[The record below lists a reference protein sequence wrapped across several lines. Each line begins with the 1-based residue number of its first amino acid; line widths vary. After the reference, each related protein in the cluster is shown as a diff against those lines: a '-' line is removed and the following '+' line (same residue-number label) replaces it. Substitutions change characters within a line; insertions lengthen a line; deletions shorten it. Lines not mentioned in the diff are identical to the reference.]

1 MTTFEWKDEGFDE
14 GQITERQFVIS
25 GGKKPVPG
33 IIWMPEAAKGPLPLV
48 LFGHGGSGHKRVG
61 RSLMLGRRLAG
72 VSQFAMAAI
81 DGPARG
87 DRKDP
92 GGFDLTSS
100 MSEGG
105 VDQVIDGM
113 VEDWCATLEHLTG
126 LDIIDANRVA
136 YAGFSM
142 GTRFGIP
149 FVAAAGDRL
158 RCAALGKNALETK
171 DPSQVSASAGPR
183 FKRDAPNIQFPVLF
197 HMQWDDELFARESQ
211 CALFDLIA
219 SEDKRLIAYPG
230 PHGTSTPEAVDQW
243 CRFIEDKI

>member
-1 MTTFEWKDEGFDE
+1 MTAFEWKDEGFSE
-14 GQITERQFVIS
+14 GLITERQFVIS
-25 GGKKPVPG
+25 GDKKPVPG
-33 IIWMPEAAKGPLPLV
+33 IIWFPETAKGPLPLV
-48 LFGHGGSGHKRVG
+48 LFGHGGSSHKRVA

-81 DGPARG
+81 DGPAHG

-92 GGFDLTSS
+92 GEYDQNSAMTQGT
-100 MSEGG
+100 

-113 VEDWCATLEHLTG
+113 VDDWCATLEHLTG
-126 LDIIDANRVA
+126 MDFIDAGRVA

-171 DPSQVSASAGPR
+171 DPSRASAHAGPR
-183 FKRDAPNIQFPVLF
+183 LKRDAPKIRIPVLF

-211 CALFDLIA
+211 CALFDLIG

-230 PHGTSTPEAVDQW
+230 PHGTSTPEAVGQW

>member
-1 MTTFEWKDEGFDE
+1 MSTFEWKGEEYNE
-14 GQITERQFVIS
+14 GQITERQFVIKS
-25 GGKKPVPG
+25 GKKPVPG
-33 IIWMPEAAKGPLPLV
+33 IIWTPEASKGPIPLV
-48 LFGHGGSGHKRVG
+48 LFGHGGSGHKRVA

-81 DGPARG
+81 DGPAHG
-87 DRKDP
+87 DRKGP
-92 GGFDLTSS
+92 GEYNQNTA
-100 MSEGG
+100 MTEGS

-113 VEDWCATLEHLTG
+113 VEDWCATLGHLTS
-126 LDIIDANRVA
+126 LDTIDRGRVA

-149 FVAAAGDRL
+149 FVATAGDSL

-171 DPSQVSASAGPR
+171 DPSRVSASAGPR
-183 FKRDAPNIQFPVLF
+183 LQMDAPKIRLPVLF
-197 HMQWDDELFARESQ
+197 HMQWDDELFSRESQ

-243 CRFIEDKI
+243 CRFIKDNI